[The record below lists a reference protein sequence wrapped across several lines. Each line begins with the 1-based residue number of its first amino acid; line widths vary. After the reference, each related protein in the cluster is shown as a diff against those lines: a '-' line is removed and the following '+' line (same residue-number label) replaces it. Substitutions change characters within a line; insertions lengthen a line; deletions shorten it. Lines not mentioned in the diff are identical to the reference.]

1 MEENK
6 NINNN
11 TNSSNTTTTTTEN
24 KLTLED
30 VLKGYRDDS
39 AEKTIKRNEARDKYA
54 RIVNGAKAIGSIIGG
69 SAYFSPSNTI
79 QQAQQDN
86 QNEIA
91 KDNYLYHRRKA
102 YNDAVA
108 NLYNAEQ
115 QRIARQNLEN
125 AKQENRV
132 ALENTKNQG
141 AIKLEQE
148 RQKGRKELTDSKLKS
163 QENIAEKKITSA
175 EKIARGRNQTSLSVA
190 AQNASNRKEINDAN
204 NQTRKEIAT
213 QNNENRMKVAKL
225 RNPWSS
231 MVEDEPQKP
240 QQGKTK

>member
-6 NINNN
+6 IN
-11 TNSSNTTTTTTEN
+11 TNSSNNTTTEN

-30 VLKGYRDDS
+30 VLKGYRADN
-39 AEKTIKRNEARDKYA
+39 AEKVIKRNDARDKYA

-69 SAYFSPSNTI
+69 SAYFNPSNTI
-79 QQAQQDN
+79 QQAQQANATDVA
-86 QNEIA
+86 NE
-91 KDNYLYHRRKA
+91 NYLYKRRKA

-148 RQKGRKELTDSKLKS
+148 KHKGRKELTDSKLKS

-175 EKIARGRNQTSLSVA
+175 EKIAQGQNQTRLSVA
-190 AQNASNRKEINDAN
+190 AQNASNRKAMNDAN

-213 QNNENRMKVAKL
+213 QNNENRVKVAKL

-231 MVEDEPQKP
+231 MVEEEPQKP
-240 QQGKTK
+240 QVGKNK

>member
-6 NINNN
+6 INTDTINSNN
-11 TNSSNTTTTTTEN
+11 TNANTN
-24 KLTLED
+24 KLTLDD

-39 AEKTIKRNEARDKYA
+39 AEKTIKRNEARDKYS

-91 KDNYLYHRRKA
+91 KDNYLYQRRKA

-141 AIKLEQE
+141 AIKLEKE
-148 RQKGRKELTDSKLKS
+148 KQKGRKELTDSKLKS
-163 QENIAEKKITSA
+163 QEKIAEKKITSA
-175 EKIARGRNQTSLSVA
+175 ENIAKGRNQTSLSVA
-190 AQNASNRKEINDAN
+190 ARNASNRKAINDAN
-204 NQTRKEIAT
+204 NKNRKEIAT
-213 QNNENRMKVAKL
+213 ANNENRVKVAKL
-225 RNPWSS
+225 RNPFGFNPT
-231 MVEDEPQKP
+231 DEQN
-240 QQGKTK
+240 

>member
-6 NINNN
+6 INTDTNSINN
-11 TNSSNTTTTTTEN
+11 TNANTNTN
-24 KLTLED
+24 KLTLDD
-30 VLKGYRDDS
+30 VLKGYRDDN
-39 AEKTIKRNEARDKYA
+39 AEKVIKRNEARDKYA

-69 SAYFSPSNTI
+69 SAYFSPSTTI
-79 QQAQQDN
+79 QQAQQAN
-86 QNEIA
+86 ATEMAN
-91 KDNYLYHRRKA
+91 DNYLYKRRKA

-148 RQKGRKELTDSKLKS
+148 KHKGRKELNDSKLKS

-175 EKIARGRNQTSLSVA
+175 EKIAQGRNQTSLSVA

-213 QNNENRMKVAKL
+213 QNNENRLKVAKL

-240 QQGKTK
+240 QNGKTK

>member
-6 NINNN
+6 NINNDI
-11 TNSSNTTTTTTEN
+11 NSSNNTTEN
-24 KLTLED
+24 KLTLDD
-30 VLKGYRDDS
+30 VLKGYRDDN
-39 AEKTIKRNEARDKYA
+39 AEKVIKRNEARDKYA

-69 SAYFSPSNTI
+69 SAYFNPSNTI
-79 QQAQQDN
+79 QQAKQDN
-86 QNEIA
+86 ATEMAN
-91 KDNYLYHRRKA
+91 DNYLYHRRKA

-148 RQKGRKELTDSKLKS
+148 KHKGRKELTDSKLKS
-163 QENIAEKKITSA
+163 QEKIAEKKITSA
-175 EKIARGRNQTSLSVA
+175 ENIAKGQNQTRLSVA
-190 AQNASNRKEINDAN
+190 AQNASNRKAINDAN
-204 NQTRKEIAT
+204 NQNRKEIAT
-213 QNNENRMKVAKL
+213 ANNENRVKVAKL
-225 RNPWSS
+225 KNPWSS
-231 MVEDEPQKP
+231 MVEEEP
-240 QQGKTK
+240 

>member
-1 MEENK
+1 MEDNK
-6 NINNN
+6 NNNN
-11 TNSSNTTTTTTEN
+11 SNNTTTE
-24 KLTLED
+24 KKITLDD

-39 AEKTIKRNEARDKYA
+39 AEKLVKRNEARDKYA

-69 SAYFSPSNTI
+69 SAYFSPSTTE

-91 KDNYLYHRRKA
+91 KDNYLYKRRKA

-148 RQKGRKELTDSKLKS
+148 KHKGRKELNDSKLKS
-163 QENIAEKKITSA
+163 QENIAEKKITA
-175 EKIARGRNQTSLSVA
+175 AKEIAKDRNQTSLSVA
-190 AQNASNRKEINDAN
+190 AQNASNRKEINNAN
-204 NQTRKEIAT
+204 NQTRKDIAT
-213 QNNENRMKVAKL
+213 QNNENRVKVAKL
-225 RNPWSS
+225 RNPFGFNPT
-231 MVEDEPQKP
+231 DEQNY
-240 QQGKTK
+240 

>member
-1 MEENK
+1 MED
-6 NINNN
+6 NN
-11 TNSSNTTTTTTEN
+11 TNTINSTTE
-24 KLTLED
+24 KKITLDD

-39 AEKTIKRNEARDKYA
+39 AEKLVKRNEARDKYA

-69 SAYFSPSNTI
+69 SAYYSPSTTE
-79 QQAQQDN
+79 QQAKQAN
-86 QNEIA
+86 ATEMANE
-91 KDNYLYHRRKA
+91 NYLYQRRKA

-148 RQKGRKELTDSKLKS
+148 KHKGRKELTDSKLKS
-163 QENIAEKKITSA
+163 QENIADKKIASA
-175 EKIARGRNQTSLSVA
+175 EKIAQGRNQTSLSVA
-190 AQNASNRKEINDAN
+190 AQNASNRKQMNESN

-213 QNNENRMKVAKL
+213 ANNENRLKVAKL

-231 MVEDEPQKP
+231 MVEEEPQKP

>member
-6 NINNN
+6 INTD
-11 TNSSNTTTTTTEN
+11 TNSSNNTNANTN
-24 KLTLED
+24 KLTLDD
-30 VLKGYRDDS
+30 VLKGYRDDN
-39 AEKTIKRNEARDKYA
+39 AEKVIKRNEARDKYA

-69 SAYFSPSNTI
+69 SAYFSPSTTE
-79 QQAQQDN
+79 QQAKQANATDIA
-86 QNEIA
+86 NE
-91 KDNYLYHRRKA
+91 NYLYQRRKA
-102 YNDAVA
+102 YNDVVA

-148 RQKGRKELTDSKLKS
+148 KHKGRKELTDSKLKS
-163 QENIAEKKITSA
+163 QEKIAEKKIISN
-175 EKIARGRNQTSLSVA
+175 EKIAQGRNQTSLSVA

-213 QNNENRMKVAKL
+213 ANNENRVKVAKL
-225 RNPWSS
+225 RNPFGFNPT
-231 MVEDEPQKP
+231 DEQN
-240 QQGKTK
+240 

>member
-1 MEENK
+1 MED
-6 NINNN
+6 NN
-11 TNSSNTTTTTTEN
+11 TNKTNNTNTN
-24 KLTLED
+24 KLTLDD
-30 VLKGYRDDS
+30 VLKGYRDDN
-39 AEKTIKRNEARDKYA
+39 AEKVIKRNEARDKYA

-69 SAYFSPSNTI
+69 SAYFSPSTTE
-79 QQAQQDN
+79 QQAKQAN
-86 QNEIA
+86 ATEMANE
-91 KDNYLYHRRKA
+91 NYLYQRRKA

-148 RQKGRKELTDSKLKS
+148 KHKGRKELTDSKLRS
-163 QENIAEKKITSA
+163 AENIAEKKITSA
-175 EKIARGRNQTSLSVA
+175 EKIAQGRNQTSLSVA
-190 AQNASNRKEINDAN
+190 AQNASNRKEINNAN
-204 NQTRKEIAT
+204 NKTRKEIAT
-213 QNNENRMKVAKL
+213 ENNQTRENIAKM
-225 RNPWSS
+225 NKPWFN
-231 MVEDEPQKP
+231 MGGDEPQKP

>member
-6 NINNN
+6 INTDTNGSNN
-11 TNSSNTTTTTTEN
+11 TTTTTEN
-24 KLTLED
+24 KLTLDD

-39 AEKTIKRNEARDKYA
+39 AEKIIKRNEARGKYA

-91 KDNYLYHRRKA
+91 KDNYLYQRRKV

-148 RQKGRKELTDSKLKS
+148 KQKGRKELTDSKLKS
-163 QENIAEKKITSA
+163 QEKIAEKKITSS
-175 EKIARGRNQTSLSVA
+175 ENIAKGRNQTSLSVA
-190 AQNASNRKEINDAN
+190 AQNASNRKAINDAN

-213 QNNENRMKVAKL
+213 ANNENRVKVAKL
-225 RNPWSS
+225 RNPFGFNPT
-231 MVEDEPQKP
+231 DEQN
-240 QQGKTK
+240 

>member
-6 NINNN
+6 NINND
-11 TNSSNTTTTTTEN
+11 TNSSNNTTEN
-24 KLTLED
+24 KLTLDD
-30 VLKGYRDDS
+30 VLKGYRDDN
-39 AEKTIKRNEARDKYA
+39 AEKVIKRNEARDKYA

-69 SAYFSPSNTI
+69 SAYFNPSNTI
-79 QQAQQDN
+79 QQAQQANTTDIA
-86 QNEIA
+86 NE
-91 KDNYLYHRRKA
+91 NYLYQRRKA

-148 RQKGRKELTDSKLKS
+148 KHKGRKELTDSKLKS
-163 QENIAEKKITSA
+163 QEKIAEKKITSA
-175 EKIARGRNQTSLSVA
+175 ENIAKGQNQTRLSVA
-190 AQNASNRKEINDAN
+190 AQNASNRKAINDAN
-204 NQTRKEIAT
+204 NQNRKEIAT
-213 QNNENRMKVAKL
+213 ANNENRVKVAKL
-225 RNPWSS
+225 KNPWSS
-231 MVEDEPQKP
+231 MVEEEP
-240 QQGKTK
+240 

>member
-1 MEENK
+1 MED
-6 NINNN
+6 NN
-11 TNSSNTTTTTTEN
+11 TNKTNNTNTN

-30 VLKGYRDDS
+30 VLKGYRDDN
-39 AEKTIKRNEARDKYA
+39 AEKTIKLNEARDKYA

-69 SAYFSPSNTI
+69 SAYFNPSNTT
-79 QQAQQDN
+79 QQAKQDN
-86 QNEIA
+86 ATDMANE
-91 KDNYLYHRRKA
+91 NYIYQRRKA

-125 AKQENRV
+125 AKQTNRV

-148 RQKGRKELTDSKLKS
+148 KHKGRKELTDSRLKS
-163 QENIAEKKITSA
+163 QENIADKKIKSA
-175 EKIARGRNQTSLSVA
+175 EKIAQGRNQTSLSVA

-204 NQTRKEIAT
+204 NQTRKDIAT
-213 QNNENRMKVAKL
+213 QNNENRVKVAKL

-231 MVEDEPQKP
+231 MVEEEPQKP
-240 QQGKTK
+240 QVGKTN

>member
-6 NINNN
+6 INTN
-11 TNSSNTTTTTTEN
+11 TNSSNNTNANTN
-24 KLTLED
+24 KLTLDD
-30 VLKGYRDDS
+30 VLKGYRDDN
-39 AEKTIKRNEARDKYA
+39 AEKVIKRNEARDKYS

-69 SAYFSPSNTI
+69 SAYFSPSTTE
-79 QQAQQDN
+79 QQAKQANATDIA
-86 QNEIA
+86 NE
-91 KDNYLYHRRKA
+91 NYLYQRRKA
-102 YNDAVA
+102 YNDVVA

-148 RQKGRKELTDSKLKS
+148 KHKGRKELTDSKLKS
-163 QENIAEKKITSA
+163 QEKIAEKKITSA
-175 EKIARGRNQTSLSVA
+175 EKIAQGRNQTSLSVA
-190 AQNASNRKEINDAN
+190 AKNASNRKEINNAN

-213 QNNENRMKVAKL
+213 ANNENRVKVAKL
-225 RNPWSS
+225 RNPFGFNPT
-231 MVEDEPQKP
+231 DEQN
-240 QQGKTK
+240 

>member
-1 MEENK
+1 MED
-6 NINNN
+6 NN
-11 TNSSNTTTTTTEN
+11 TNKTNNTNTN

-39 AEKTIKRNEARDKYA
+39 AEKTIKRNEAREKYA

-69 SAYFSPSNTI
+69 SAYFNPSNTI
-79 QQAQQDN
+79 QQAKQDN
-86 QNEIA
+86 ATEMAN
-91 KDNYLYHRRKA
+91 DNYLYQRRKA
-102 YNDAVA
+102 YNDVVA

-148 RQKGRKELTDSKLKS
+148 KHKGRKELNDSKLKS
-163 QENIAEKKITSA
+163 QEKIAEKKITSA
-175 EKIARGRNQTSLSVA
+175 EKIAKGRNQTSLSVA

-213 QNNENRMKVAKL
+213 ANNENRVKVAKL
-225 RNPWSS
+225 KNPWSS
-231 MVEDEPQKP
+231 MVEEEPQKP

>member
-6 NINNN
+6 IN
-11 TNSSNTTTTTTEN
+11 TNSSNNTTTEN
-24 KLTLED
+24 KLTLDD
-30 VLKGYRDDS
+30 VLKGYRDDN
-39 AEKTIKRNEARDKYA
+39 AEKVIKRNEARDKYA

-91 KDNYLYHRRKA
+91 KDNYLYQRRKA

-132 ALENTKNQG
+132 ALENTRNQG

-148 RQKGRKELTDSKLKS
+148 KHKGRKELTDSKLRS
-163 QENIAEKKITSA
+163 AENIADKKITSA
-175 EKIARGRNQTSLSVA
+175 EKIAQGRNQTSLSVA
-190 AQNASNRKEINDAN
+190 AQNASNRKAINEAN
-204 NQTRKEIAT
+204 NKNRKEIAT
-213 QNNENRMKVAKL
+213 ANNENRVKVAKL

-231 MVEDEPQKP
+231 MVEEEPQKP
-240 QQGKTK
+240 QVGKTK

>member
-6 NINNN
+6 NINNSN
-11 TNSSNTTTTTTEN
+11 NTTEE
-24 KLTLED
+24 KKITLDD

-69 SAYFSPSNTI
+69 SAYFNPSNTI

-148 RQKGRKELTDSKLKS
+148 KQKGRKELTDSELRSAEK
-163 QENIAEKKITSA
+163 IAEKKIISN
-175 EKIARGRNQTSLSVA
+175 EKIAQGRNQTSLSVA
-190 AQNASNRKEINDAN
+190 AQNASNRKAINDAN
-204 NQTRKEIAT
+204 NQNRKEIAT
-213 QNNENRMKVAKL
+213 ANNENRVKVAKL
-225 RNPWSS
+225 RNPFGFNPT
-231 MVEDEPQKP
+231 DEPNN
-240 QQGKTK
+240 

>member
-1 MEENK
+1 MKENK
-6 NINNN
+6 IN
-11 TNSSNTTTTTTEN
+11 TNSSNNTTTEN

-30 VLKGYRDDS
+30 VLKGYRDDT

-69 SAYFSPSNTI
+69 SDYFNPSNTI
-79 QQAQQDN
+79 QQAQQANATDIA
-86 QNEIA
+86 NE
-91 KDNYLYHRRKA
+91 NYLYHRRKA

-115 QRIARQNLEN
+115 QRIAMQNLEN

-148 RQKGRKELTDSKLKS
+148 KHKGRKELTDSRLKS
-163 QENIAEKKITSA
+163 QEKIADKKITSA
-175 EKIARGRNQTSLSVA
+175 EKIAKGRNQTSLSVA
-190 AQNASNRKEINDAN
+190 AQNASNRKDINNAN
-204 NQTRKEIAT
+204 NQTRKDIAT
-213 QNNENRMKVAKL
+213 ANNENRVKVAKL

-231 MVEDEPQKP
+231 MVEEEP
-240 QQGKTK
+240 

>member
-6 NINNN
+6 NNN
-11 TNSSNTTTTTTEN
+11 NSSNNTTNTE
-24 KLTLED
+24 KKITLDD

-79 QQAQQDN
+79 QQAQQAN
-86 QNEIA
+86 ATEMAN
-91 KDNYLYHRRKA
+91 DNYLYHRRKA

-125 AKQENRV
+125 AKQTNRV

-163 QENIAEKKITSA
+163 QEKIADKKITSN
-175 EKIARGRNQTSLSVA
+175 EKIAQGRNQTSLSVA

-204 NQTRKEIAT
+204 NQTRKDIAT
-213 QNNENRMKVAKL
+213 QNNENRVKVAKL
-225 RNPWSS
+225 RNPWST

-240 QQGKTK
+240 RNGKTK

>member
-6 NINNN
+6 INTDTNN
-11 TNSSNTTTTTTEN
+11 SNTTTTTEN
-24 KLTLED
+24 KLTLDD
-30 VLKGYRDDS
+30 VLKGYRDDN

-91 KDNYLYHRRKA
+91 KDNYLYQRRKA
-102 YNDAVA
+102 YNDVVA

-148 RQKGRKELTDSKLKS
+148 KHKGRKELTDSKLKS
-163 QENIAEKKITSA
+163 QEKIAEKKITSA
-175 EKIARGRNQTSLSVA
+175 EKIAQGRNQTSLSVA
-190 AQNASNRKEINDAN
+190 AQNASNRKAINDAN
-204 NQTRKEIAT
+204 NQTRRDIAT
-213 QNNENRMKVAKL
+213 QNNENRVKVAKL
-225 RNPWSS
+225 SNPWSS
-231 MVEDEPQKP
+231 MVEEEPQKP
-240 QQGKTK
+240 QVGKTK

>member
-6 NINNN
+6 INTN
-11 TNSSNTTTTTTEN
+11 TNSSNNNTTTEN
-24 KLTLED
+24 KLTLDD

-69 SAYFSPSNTI
+69 SAYFSPSTTE
-79 QQAQQDN
+79 QQAKQANATDIA
-86 QNEIA
+86 NE
-91 KDNYLYHRRKA
+91 NYLYQRRKA

-125 AKQENRV
+125 AKQTNRIE
-132 ALENTKNQG
+132 LENTKNQG

-148 RQKGRKELTDSKLKS
+148 KHKGRKELTDSELKS
-163 QENIAEKKITSA
+163 KEKIAEKKIISN
-175 EKIARGRNQTSLSVA
+175 EKIAQGRNQTSLSVA
-190 AQNASNRKEINDAN
+190 ARNASNRKAINNAN

-213 QNNENRMKVAKL
+213 ANNENRVKVAKL
-225 RNPWSS
+225 RNPFGFNPT
-231 MVEDEPQKP
+231 DEQN
-240 QQGKTK
+240 

>member
-6 NINNN
+6 INTDTNGSNN
-11 TNSSNTTTTTTEN
+11 TTTTTEN
-24 KLTLED
+24 KLTLDD

-69 SAYFSPSNTI
+69 SAYCNPSNTI

-86 QNEIA
+86 ATDIANE
-91 KDNYLYHRRKA
+91 NYLYQRRKA

-115 QRIARQNLEN
+115 QRIARQNLDN
-125 AKQENRV
+125 AKQTNRID
-132 ALENTKNQG
+132 LENTKNQG

-148 RQKGRKELTDSKLKS
+148 KQKGRKELTDSKLKS
-163 QENIAEKKITSA
+163 QEKIAEKKITSS
-175 EKIARGRNQTSLSVA
+175 EKIAKGRNQTSLSVA
-190 AQNASNRKEINDAN
+190 AQNASNRKAINDAN

-213 QNNENRMKVAKL
+213 ANNENRVKVAKL
-225 RNPWSS
+225 RNPFGFNPT
-231 MVEDEPQKP
+231 DEQN
-240 QQGKTK
+240 

>member
-1 MEENK
+1 MED
-6 NINNN
+6 NN
-11 TNSSNTTTTTTEN
+11 TNKTNNTNTN

-30 VLKGYRDDS
+30 VLKGYRDDN
-39 AEKTIKRNEARDKYA
+39 AEKTIKLNEARDKYA

-69 SAYFSPSNTI
+69 SAYFNPSNTI
-79 QQAQQDN
+79 QQAQQANATDIA
-86 QNEIA
+86 NE
-91 KDNYLYHRRKA
+91 NYLYHRRKA

-125 AKQENRV
+125 AKQENRI

-148 RQKGRKELTDSKLKS
+148 KHKGRKELTDSRLKS

-175 EKIARGRNQTSLSVA
+175 EKIAQGRNQTSLSVA

-213 QNNENRMKVAKL
+213 QNNENRVKVAKL
-225 RNPWSS
+225 RNPFGFNPT
-231 MVEDEPQKP
+231 DEQNN
-240 QQGKTK
+240 

>member
-1 MEENK
+1 MEDNK
-6 NINNN
+6 NNNN
-11 TNSSNTTTTTTEN
+11 SNTTTEE
-24 KLTLED
+24 KKITLDD

-39 AEKTIKRNEARDKYA
+39 AEKLVKRNEARDKYA

-69 SAYFSPSNTI
+69 SAYFNPSNTI

-91 KDNYLYHRRKA
+91 KDNYLYQRRKA

-148 RQKGRKELTDSKLKS
+148 KHKGRKELNDSKLKS
-163 QENIAEKKITSA
+163 QEKIAEKKITA
-175 EKIARGRNQTSLSVA
+175 AKEIAKDRNQTSLSVA
-190 AQNASNRKEINDAN
+190 ARNASNRKAINDAN
-204 NQTRKEIAT
+204 NQTRKDIAT
-213 QNNENRMKVAKL
+213 QNNENRVKVAKL

-231 MVEDEPQKP
+231 MVEEEPQKP
-240 QQGKTK
+240 QVGKTK

>member
-6 NINNN
+6 NNNN
-11 TNSSNTTTTTTEN
+11 SNTSTEE
-24 KLTLED
+24 KKITLDD

-69 SAYFSPSNTI
+69 SAYFNPSNTI

-148 RQKGRKELTDSKLKS
+148 KHKGRKELTDSKLKS
-163 QENIAEKKITSA
+163 QENIAEKKITA
-175 EKIARGRNQTSLSVA
+175 AKEIAQGRNQTSLSVA
-190 AQNASNRKEINDAN
+190 AQNASNRKEINNAN

-213 QNNENRMKVAKL
+213 QNNENSVKVAKL

-231 MVEDEPQKP
+231 MVEEEPQKP
-240 QQGKTK
+240 QNGKTK

>member
-6 NINNN
+6 INTD
-11 TNSSNTTTTTTEN
+11 TNSSNNTTEN

-69 SAYFSPSNTI
+69 STMFSPSTTI
-79 QQAQQDN
+79 QQAQQAN
-86 QNEIA
+86 ATEMAN
-91 KDNYLYHRRKA
+91 DNYLYHRRKA

-125 AKQENRV
+125 AKQNNRV

-148 RQKGRKELTDSKLKS
+148 KQKGRKELTDSELRSAEK
-163 QENIAEKKITSA
+163 IAEKKIASA
-175 EKIARGRNQTSLSVA
+175 EKIAQGRNQTSLSVA
-190 AQNASNRKEINDAN
+190 AQNASNRKAINDAN
-204 NQTRKEIAT
+204 NQNRKEIAT
-213 QNNENRMKVAKL
+213 ANNENRVKVAKL

-231 MVEDEPQKP
+231 MVEEEPKKP
-240 QQGKTK
+240 QVGKTN

>member
-6 NINNN
+6 NINND
-11 TNSSNTTTTTTEN
+11 TNSSNNTTTTTEN
-24 KLTLED
+24 KLTLDD

-69 SAYFSPSNTI
+69 SAYFSPSTTD
-79 QQAQQDN
+79 QQAKQANATDMAN
-86 QNEIA
+86 
-91 KDNYLYHRRKA
+91 DNYLYQRRKA

-115 QRIARQNLEN
+115 QRIARQNIEN

-148 RQKGRKELTDSKLKS
+148 KQKGRKELTDSKLKS
-163 QENIAEKKITSA
+163 REKIAEKKITSS
-175 EKIARGRNQTSLSVA
+175 ENIAKGQNKTRLSVA
-190 AQNASNRKEINDAN
+190 AQNASNKKAINDAN

-213 QNNENRMKVAKL
+213 ANNENRVKVAKL
-225 RNPWSS
+225 RNSFGFNPT
-231 MVEDEPQKP
+231 DEPNN
-240 QQGKTK
+240 

>member
-6 NINNN
+6 INTD
-11 TNSSNTTTTTTEN
+11 TNSSNNNTTTEN
-24 KLTLED
+24 KLTLDD

-69 SAYFSPSNTI
+69 SAYFSPSTTE
-79 QQAQQDN
+79 QQAKQDN
-86 QNEIA
+86 ATDIA
-91 KDNYLYHRRKA
+91 NDNYLYQRRKA

-132 ALENTKNQG
+132 ALENTENQG

-148 RQKGRKELTDSKLKS
+148 KHKGRKELNDSKLKS
-163 QENIAEKKITSA
+163 QEKIAEKKIISN
-175 EKIARGRNQTSLSVA
+175 EKIAQGRNQTSLSVA
-190 AQNASNRKEINDAN
+190 AQNASNRKAINDAN
-204 NQTRKEIAT
+204 NQTRRDIAT
-213 QNNENRMKVAKL
+213 QNNENRVKVAKL
-225 RNPWSS
+225 RNPFGFNPT
-231 MVEDEPQKP
+231 DEPNN
-240 QQGKTK
+240 

>member
-6 NINNN
+6 INTD
-11 TNSSNTTTTTTEN
+11 TNSSNNTNANTN
-24 KLTLED
+24 KLTLDD
-30 VLKGYRDDS
+30 VLKGYRDDN
-39 AEKTIKRNEARDKYA
+39 AEKVIKRNEARDKYA

-69 SAYFSPSNTI
+69 SAYFSPSTTE
-79 QQAQQDN
+79 QEAKQAN
-86 QNEIA
+86 ATEMANE
-91 KDNYLYHRRKA
+91 NYLYQRRKA

-148 RQKGRKELTDSKLKS
+148 KHKGRKELTDSKLKS
-163 QENIAEKKITSA
+163 QEKIAEKKITSA
-175 EKIARGRNQTSLSVA
+175 ENIAKGQNKTRLSVA

-213 QNNENRMKVAKL
+213 QNNENRLKVAKL
-225 RNPWSS
+225 RNPFGFNPT
-231 MVEDEPQKP
+231 DEQNY
-240 QQGKTK
+240 

>member
-11 TNSSNTTTTTTEN
+11 TDSSNNTTTEN
-24 KLTLED
+24 KLTLDD

-69 SAYFSPSNTI
+69 SAYFSPSTTE
-79 QQAQQDN
+79 QQAKQDN
-86 QNEIA
+86 ATDMAN
-91 KDNYLYHRRKA
+91 DNYLYHRRKA
-102 YNDAVA
+102 YNDVVA

-148 RQKGRKELTDSKLKS
+148 KHKGRKELTDSKLRS
-163 QENIAEKKITSA
+163 AENIAEKKITA
-175 EKIARGRNQTSLSVA
+175 AKEIAKGRNQTSLSVA
-190 AQNASNRKEINDAN
+190 AQNASNRKAISDAN

-213 QNNENRMKVAKL
+213 ANNENRVKVAKL

-231 MVEDEPQKP
+231 MVEEEPQKP
-240 QQGKTK
+240 QNGKTK

>member
-6 NINNN
+6 INTD
-11 TNSSNTTTTTTEN
+11 TNSSNNTNANTNTN

-30 VLKGYRDDS
+30 VLKGYRDDN
-39 AEKTIKRNEARDKYA
+39 AEKVIKRNEARDKYA

-69 SAYFSPSNTI
+69 SAYFSPSTTE
-79 QQAQQDN
+79 QQAKQAN
-86 QNEIA
+86 ATEIA
-91 KDNYLYHRRKA
+91 NENYLYQRRKA

-148 RQKGRKELTDSKLKS
+148 KHKGRKELTDSKLRS
-163 QENIAEKKITSA
+163 AENIAEKKITSA
-175 EKIARGRNQTSLSVA
+175 EKIAKGRNQTSLSVA

-204 NQTRKEIAT
+204 NQTRKDIAT
-213 QNNENRMKVAKL
+213 QNNENRVKVAKL

-231 MVEDEPQKP
+231 MVEEEPQKP
-240 QQGKTK
+240 QVGKTK

>member
-6 NINNN
+6 INTD
-11 TNSSNTTTTTTEN
+11 TNSSNNNTTTEN
-24 KLTLED
+24 KLTLDD
-30 VLKGYRDDS
+30 VLKGYRDDN
-39 AEKTIKRNEARDKYA
+39 AEKVIKRNEARDKYS

-69 SAYFSPSNTI
+69 SAYFSPSNTA

-91 KDNYLYHRRKA
+91 KDSYLYQRRKA
-102 YNDAVA
+102 YNDVVA

-148 RQKGRKELTDSKLKS
+148 KHKGRKELTDSKLKS
-163 QENIAEKKITSA
+163 QEKIAEKKITSA
-175 EKIARGRNQTSLSVA
+175 EKIAKGQNQTRLSVA
-190 AQNASNRKEINDAN
+190 AQNASNRKEINEAN
-204 NQTRKEIAT
+204 NKNRKEIAT
-213 QNNENRMKVAKL
+213 ANNENRVKVAKL
-225 RNPWSS
+225 RNPFGFNPT
-231 MVEDEPQKP
+231 DEQN
-240 QQGKTK
+240 